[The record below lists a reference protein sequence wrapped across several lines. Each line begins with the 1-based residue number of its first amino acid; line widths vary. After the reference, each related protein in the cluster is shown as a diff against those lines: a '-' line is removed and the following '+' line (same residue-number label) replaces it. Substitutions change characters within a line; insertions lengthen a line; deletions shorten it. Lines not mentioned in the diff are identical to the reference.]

1 MSEFPNAPAP
11 RPPEEDARS
20 LARFQVARGTLLL
33 DRLMTFAIHGGG
45 LAVIIAVFG
54 IFLFILAKTIPLFR
68 GAEVKES
75 ASLGPATGAVAAGT
89 VIGTDEWARLPYI
102 YGGGRSLTFARLSAD
117 GSSATAESV
126 PLPIPEDFQTSVAK
140 PDPKNG
146 RILFGSTDGR
156 VTSVSLNYKSEHSG
170 EASSIITA
178 APAAGGA
185 VLGDPAG
192 PVKSISAA
200 TSATAE
206 VFACIREKAGGGLS
220 VDVFP
225 ATRKSGLLGKGK
237 LEAGPTLSLAP
248 MIEGTPHGVLVG
260 GNAQSVLVETVEG
273 IVYYF
278 ALANGQAE
286 LRQKFDPFEGEDTGI
301 ATMDFL
307 LGEVSLVITSTRG
320 RVKVFSLLIPE
331 GENTRVF
338 RETREFP
345 DMASAPG
352 YFMAGGRGK
361 NFLLVAGRE
370 AMIGYSTTTST
381 RWKDTLPYAPVA
393 VTLDPK
399 AETAF
404 LLDESGGLH
413 RLSIHDPHPQAGWN
427 AFFGR
432 IWYEGYSGPRHEWQ
446 SSGASDDFEPK
457 LSMVPLLVGSL
468 KGTIYAMI
476 FAVPIAL
483 LAAIYTA
490 QVLHPRAKR
499 IIKPTMEVMASLP
512 SVVLGFLA
520 ALWLAPL
527 IEDRVPSLLGAVA
540 GIPLAVV
547 FAGYAWSMLPYP
559 ARRHI
564 PAGRE
569 FLWIFPVVLLGAW
582 AGWSLG
588 PAIERAF
595 FTVSLPD
602 GKEAADFRLWW
613 RWKSGTSF
621 ETRNCVVVGFMMG
634 FAVIPIIFTIAEDA
648 LSNVPPSL
656 TAASQAL
663 GASRWQVIRTVVL
676 PVAAAGIFSALMVG
690 FGRAVGETMIM
701 VMATGNTPVMDP
713 DGNLLFREFFHNV
726 RQWAGGS
733 PDSLPV
739 ATHWQ
744 PFNGMR
750 TLSANLAVELPE
762 APENSTHYR
771 ALFFGALLLF
781 LMTFILNTVA
791 EVLRQRL
798 REKFKIS

>member
-1 MSEFPNAPAP
+1 MSENFTLPAG

-33 DRLMTFAIHGGG
+33 DRFMTFAIHGGG

-54 IFLFILAKTIPLFR
+54 ILVFILAKTIPLFR
-68 GAEVKES
+68 GAQVKES
-75 ASLGPATGAVAAGT
+75 ATLSTGSGPKPAGT
-89 VIGTDEWARLPYI
+89 ILGTDEWARLPYI
-102 YGGGRSLTFARLSAD
+102 YGGGRSLTFARLSPD
-117 GSSATAESV
+117 GSSTTPESV

-146 RILFGSTDGR
+146 RILLGSFDGR
-156 VTSVSLNYKSEHSG
+156 VTAVSLNYKSQYG
-170 EASSIITA
+170 GDGSSTITA
-178 APAAGGA
+178 APAAGP
-185 VLGDPAG
+185 VFGDAAG
-192 PVKSISAA
+192 PVKSLSAA

-206 VFACIREKAGGGLS
+206 VFACIREKAEGRLS
-220 VDVFP
+220 VEIFP
-225 ATRKSGLLGKGK
+225 ATRKAGLLGKGK
-237 LEAGPTLSLAP
+237 LEVGAPISLDS
-248 MIEGTPHGVLVG
+248 MIEGTPHGVLVSS
-260 GNAQSVLVETVEG
+260 NAQGVLVETVEG

-278 ALANGQAE
+278 VLAGGKAE
-286 LRQKFDPFEGEDTGI
+286 LRQKFDPFAGDDSGI

-307 LGEVSLVITSTRG
+307 LGDVSLVLTDTKG
-320 RVKVFSLLIPE
+320 QVKVFSLLIPE
-331 GENTRVF
+331 GENIRVF
-338 RETREFP
+338 RETRSFP
-345 DMASAPG
+345 NMATAPSQ
-352 YFMAGGRGK
+352 FMAGGRGK

-370 AMIGYSTTTST
+370 AMLGYSTTTST
-381 RWKDTLPYAPVA
+381 RWRETLPYEPIA

-399 AETAF
+399 TEVAF
-404 LLDESGGLH
+404 LLDDTGGLH
-413 RLSIHDPHPQAGWN
+413 RLDIHDPHPQAGWN

-457 LSMVPLLVGSL
+457 LSMVPLLIGSL
-468 KGTIYAMI
+468 KGTFYAMI

-483 LAAIYTA
+483 LAAVYTA
-490 QVLHPRAKR
+490 QVLHPKVKR
-499 IIKPTMEVMASLP
+499 IVKPTMEIMASLP

-527 IEDRVPSLLGAVA
+527 IENKIPSLLGAVA
-540 GIPLAVV
+540 GIPLAVIL
-547 FAGYAWSMLPYP
+547 AGYAWSMLPYP
-559 ARRHI
+559 VRRRI

-569 FLWIFPVVLLGAW
+569 FLWMLPLVVLGAW
-582 AGWSLG
+582 IGWSLG
-588 PAIERAF
+588 PAIERTF
-595 FTVSLPD
+595 FTVVMPD

-713 DGNLLFREFFHNV
+713 DGNLLFRDFFHNI
-726 RQWAGGS
+726 RQWASGQ
-733 PDSLPV
+733 PDSMPV

-781 LMTFILNTVA
+781 IMTFVLNTVA
-791 EVLRQRL
+791 ELLRQRL